1 MIAISY
7 FSGKEYI
14 TSSDYKD
21 YRIIKG
27 KTKYSAK
34 HNKRK

>member
-1 MIAISY
+1 MVSVGY
-7 FSGKEYI
+7 FRGEEYI
-14 TSSDYKD
+14 PSSDYKD
-21 YRIIKG
+21 YRKVKG

>member
-1 MIAISY
+1 MIAINY
-7 FSGKEYI
+7 FRSKEYI

-21 YRIIKG
+21 YRIIEG

-34 HNKRK
+34 HKK

>member
-1 MIAISY
+1 MVAVDY
-7 FSGKEYI
+7 FRGKEYI
-14 TSSDYKD
+14 PSSDYKD